1 MMERITQQKCVFT
14 GYIDL
19 ITFYTQY
26 LTVKY
31 YLK

>member
-1 MMERITQQKCVFT
+1 MEKITQQKCVFT
-14 GYIDL
+14 VYIDL
-19 ITFYTQY
+19 ITLYVQY

>member
-1 MMERITQQKCVFT
+1 MMERITQWKCVLT
-14 GYIDL
+14 VYIDL
-19 ITFYTQY
+19 ITLYSQY